1 MKPAFRLSA
10 LTLDPLEWR
19 VTAEFRD
26 EATVITAHFPF
37 RPEYDMPFGRVRELA
52 EQRALEL
59 FTYAPTDVAGGGAA

>member
-1 MKPAFRLSA
+1 MQPTFRLSA
-10 LTLDPLEWR
+10 LKLDPLQWR
-19 VTAEFRD
+19 VTAEFTD

-59 FTYAPTDVAGGGAA
+59 FSYAPQEVSAREAF